1 MAEGGRDD
9 EVGRYPCLG
18 AADSDTDKAEDTGTA
33 RKGGDAGEGERQEK
47 QEPATTEGG
56 ADEAAERAGL
66 HVFDD
71 PRGGVENDAVRRRL
85 G

>member
-56 ADEAAERAGL
+56 ADEAAGPTQLNSAEDGET
-66 HVFDD
+66 
-71 PRGGVENDAVRRRL
+71 GEAV
-85 G
+85 